1 LPNPTIDLQFSPD
14 GRYLAAAQGGNN
26 GIRVWRCNDW
36 GLHAED
42 KNYSGDSDKLT
53 FDAWGQH
60 LATVSFDGHLRLY
73 DATGKLLQKVKTT
86 GGSRPIALAFS
97 PDARL
102 LAIGFNDS
110 PRVQVL
116 DAQTLQVLY
125 APDIGG
131 ASTLDQRLYAVV
143 FSADGH
149 SLAAGGFYRLSLNG
163 RWQSQI
169 RVWAHAGR
177 GDYVDYTAATNSI
190 IDLQALPDGTF
201 VFGGSQPDWGIIDPT
216 VGQRQRYLSVEAP
229 DFSAKDQSH
238 FRLGANGESLGF
250 TPLNQTPR
258 QFQVLTRQLRLV
270 ASNDPAAQADAF
282 GLKLSDWDATTNPQ
296 LNGQML
302 KFLRQYETSYCVDI
316 ANGGQGFVLGA
327 SWTLYC
333 ADALGQLRWQQ
344 PLQASAW
351 CVKIDPYKQVVAT
364 GCADGCIRYYRFRD
378 GQPLLT
384 IFLHPD
390 DQRWVLWTPSG
401 YYDAAPGA
409 EELLGW
415 HVNQGPD
422 KAAEYYPLSHFRD
435 TYHRPD
441 VIDLMLETL
450 DEAEALKQANQAT
463 QRQRS
468 SAPITTQLPPTV
480 RIHSPRDGAETDREQ
495 ILLEYQVHSPNGE
508 AITGI
513 RIAVDGRPVSVERS
527 IKPVGE
533 RLSVQVPI
541 PAGAS
546 SVSVIAENRHGA
558 GVAATVQV
566 LRRKAEPVVS
576 TVDIRPVLYVLAI
589 GVSAYQHAGVNQL
602 AFAAKDAE
610 DFTACLRRQ
619 QNLLYRSVEVKL
631 LTEAAADKDNILD
644 GLDWLVQQTDSRD
657 VAMLYFAGHGIQD
670 NQGNFYYLP
679 VNADPGALRRSA
691 LSQGD
696 VQATIRS
703 VAGKIAVFMDACHSG
718 SLMHPLTARSLP
730 PDIAAVVNELCAAE
744 NGAVVFSSATSR
756 EYALEDARWQNG
768 AFTKALV
775 EGLSGKAQTNEQ
787 GKITVKSLDVYVS
800 ERVKELTSGKQHPA
814 TVYPPNVPDFPVAVR
829 G

>member
-1 LPNPTIDLQFSPD
+1 MPSPPTAIPSRRVAFISCSKMAA
-14 GRYLAAAQGGNN
+14 GRTKSAFGNKP
-26 GIRVWRCNDW
+26 GRASI
-36 GLHAED
+36 
-42 KNYSGDSDKLT
+42 
-53 FDAWGQH
+53 
-60 LATVSFDGHLRLY
+60 
-73 DATGKLLQKVKTT
+73 
-86 GGSRPIALAFS
+86 PIM
-97 PDARL
+97 
-102 LAIGFNDS
+102 
-110 PRVQVL
+110 
-116 DAQTLQVLY
+116 
-125 APDIGG
+125 
-131 ASTLDQRLYAVV
+131 
-143 FSADGH
+143 
-149 SLAAGGFYRLSLNG
+149 LAAGNT
-163 RWQSQI
+163 I
-169 RVWAHAGR
+169 M
-177 GDYVDYTAATNSI
+177 
-190 IDLQALPDGTF
+190 DLKALPNGTF
-201 VFGGSQPDWGIIDPT
+201 VFGGFQPDWGSIDPAA
-216 VGQRQRYLSVEAP
+216 GERQRHLSVDAYS
-229 DFSAKDQSH
+229 FRAKDKSH
-238 FRLGANGESLGF
+238 FRLGTNGESLGF
-250 TPLNQTPR
+250 TPLYQSPR
-258 QFQVLTRQLRLV
+258 QFQVPTRQLRLG

-282 GLKLSDWDATTNPQ
+282 GLKLSDWNDTPSPQ
-296 LNGQML
+296 LNGQAL
-302 KFLRQYETSYCVDI
+302 KFLQQYEYSYSVDI
-316 ANGGQGFVLGA
+316 ATEARVLCWVPN
-327 SWTLYC
+327 WTLYC
-333 ADALGQLRWQQ
+333 ADAQGQLRWQQ
-344 PLQASAW
+344 PCKQPPCAS
-351 CVKIDPYKQVVAT
+351 KSTQKQVVAA
-364 GCADGCIRYYRFRD
+364 GCGDGCIRYYRFRD

-409 EELLGW
+409 EEFLGW

-422 KAAEYYPLSHFRD
+422 RAAEYYPLSHFRD

-468 SAPITTQLPPTV
+468 TLPITSQLPPSV

-508 AITGI
+508 TITGI

-533 RLSVQVPI
+533 RLSAQVPI

-546 SVSVIAENRHGA
+546 TVSVIAENRHGA

-566 LRRKAEPVVS
+566 LRRKPEPVAS

-589 GVSAYQHAGVNQL
+589 GVSAYQHADINQL

-610 DFTACLRRQ
+610 DFTTCLRRQ
-619 QNLLYRSVEVKL
+619 HNLLYRSVEIKL
-631 LTEAAADKDNILD
+631 LTEADAHKDNILD

-657 VAMLYFAGHGIQD
+657 VAMLYFSGHGIQD

-775 EGLSGKAQTNEQ
+775 EGLSGKALANEQ